1 MRSPSP
7 SPQRPETS
15 NSLVPSSSIAGSDGG
30 QADAEGEDEDEEEEE
45 DEPAGVPTEDE
56 IEKLQ
61 AKVDQLSLEFGL
73 GDDEEV
79 GDDESREMK
88 GLREMRDLVSYSLL
102 FRFYVRVERRR
113 KGRAQP
119 DVSA

>member
-15 NSLVPSSSIAGSDGG
+15 NSLVPSSSIAGSDDG
-30 QADAEGEDEDEEEEE
+30 ADHDADGEDEEEEEEE
-45 DEPAGVPTEDE
+45 DEPAGVPTEEE

-73 GDDEEV
+73 GDDEEDV

-88 GLREMRDLVSYSLL
+88 GLREMRDLVSHN
-102 FRFYVRVERRR
+102 FAEPRPGNERERRKTR
-113 KGRAQP
+113 
-119 DVSA
+119 S